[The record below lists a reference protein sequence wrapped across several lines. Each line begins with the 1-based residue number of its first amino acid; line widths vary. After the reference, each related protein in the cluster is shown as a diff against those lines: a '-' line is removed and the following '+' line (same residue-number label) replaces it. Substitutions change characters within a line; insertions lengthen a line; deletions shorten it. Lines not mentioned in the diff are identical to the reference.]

1 MSFPRNCER
10 CHSELRI
17 RAGGLEQRDGNLYL
31 VQVFYCIEHGDQ
43 YKKLVPESGEPM
55 FDTV

>member
-1 MSFPRNCER
+1 MRCEQ
-10 CHSELRI
+10 CNSELRI

-43 YKKLVPESGEPM
+43 YKKLVPEAGEPIIEKL
-55 FDTV
+55 